1 MRLTLTVLLAL
12 STSAA
17 FAQAPQAPLNSPPAA
32 TLKGGKKLAPKWDAK
47 AREIYKTAIETPTVA
62 GRKDENLKLANYLA
76 GELKAAGW
84 AESDI
89 HVLPYTSKPGVETAA
104 IVARWPAAGTPKK
117 KPMLIMGHMD
127 VVEALPADW
136 STDPFKLFLRTRN
149 GRRQR
154 RRGPVVGRLA
164 EAQGG
169 RVQARPRHRCAVH
182 GR

>member
-1 MRLTLTVLLAL
+1 MPSLLGFIRRATAASSSSAPSAASRKCAAPNISRKATASTTLDAGPSGLSVRGFLGRNSMRLTLTVLLAL

-47 AREIYKTAIETPTVA
+47 AREIYKTAVETPTVA

-76 GELKAAGW
+76 AELKAAGW

-117 KPMLIMGHMD
+117 KPMLIMG
-127 VVEALPADW
+127 
-136 STDPFKLFLRTRN
+136 
-149 GRRQR
+149 
-154 RRGPVVGRLA
+154 
-164 EAQGG
+164 
-169 RVQARPRHRCAVH
+169 
-182 GR
+182 